1 MTHDELLLKVDEEGK
16 DYYANFIVI
25 AALRAVV
32 ELHKPVFAI
41 VDGVKGPEYCQRC
54 AEGRGYASYP
64 CSTIK
69 AIQEQLK

>member
-1 MTHDELLLKVDEEGK
+1 MIEEKIDNVESISGIK
-16 DYYANFIVI
+16 ATPWRSI
-25 AALRAVV
+25 RAVV

-54 AEGRGYASYP
+54 AEGRGYSSYP
-64 CSTIK
+64 CPTIK